1 MSQYHIQKPLNQ
13 QQQNVNQPTA
23 QVKSEGSR
31 PSNTNERQSN
41 AAKEVCP
48 QGLVSR
54 LRAKLEED
62 SKMHKNYKSSSPLN
76 RIPAESSSIKSGDET
91 KRREQTNQST
101 NQENLLESGCEE
113 KRIWNAAIEE
123 LIDNEVKYLER
134 LELVVEKYIPLM
146 ERTPQE
152 NLPSS
157 NFTKKKIFCNI
168 EEIYKFHKNEI
179 FPALQQKT
187 DFKQLANIFEKEQF
201 STMYCEYIVNVNKNV
216 NWKKIEIDI
225 FSEPMKRILN
235 HSLDLN
241 GYLLDPQQRLGK
253 YSIIMKNII
262 KSYEAYAKKKQ
273 SCTINFA
280 TEKINDDEILKS
292 FKDTEDAI
300 KIVLSLV
307 DNSILISNIKYTLFN
322 LMLQGQLLVHHE
334 FNVTQNKKS
343 RLMYCFLFEKMFV
356 FTVKVKHV
364 NEHSENGD
372 SYSYKDYIPMDK
384 LCYLP
389 CPEKKGRKFNIFNL
403 NEHCKNFYLESDVT
417 TCNAWV
423 EKIASLLQ
431 KDAEIEKK
439 KFAAK

>member
-31 PSNTNERQSN
+31 PSNTNEGQSN

-62 SKMHKNYKSSSPLN
+62 SKMHKNYKSNSPLN
-76 RIPAESSSIKSGDET
+76 CIPAESSSIKSGDET

-101 NQENLLESGCEE
+101 NQENLLESGCVE
-113 KRIWNAAIEE
+113 KRIWNAAIKE
-123 LIDNEVKYLER
+123 LIDNEG
-134 LELVVEKYIPLM
+134 
-146 ERTPQE
+146 
-152 NLPSS
+152 
-157 NFTKKKIFCNI
+157 
-168 EEIYKFHKNEI
+168 
-179 FPALQQKT
+179 
-187 DFKQLANIFEKEQF
+187 QF
-201 STMYCEYIVNVNKNV
+201 SKMYCEYYVNVHKNV
-216 NWKKIEIDI
+216 NRKKIEIDI
-225 FSEPMKRILN
+225 FSEAMKRILN

-241 GYLLDPQQRLGK
+241 GYLLDPIQRLFK
-253 YSIIMKNII
+253 YSIILDNII

-300 KIVLSLV
+300 KIVLCLV
-307 DNSILISNIKYTLFN
+307 DNSILISNIKYSPFN

-343 RLMYCFLFEKMFV
+343 QLMYCFLFEKIFV
-356 FTVKVKHV
+356 FTVKVKH
-364 NEHSENGD
+364 SEKDD
-372 SYSYKDYIPMDK
+372 SYSCNDYIPMDK
-384 LCYLP
+384 LCYMP
-389 CPEKKGRKFNIFNL
+389 CPEKKGLRKFNICYSNV
-403 NEHCKNFYLESDVT
+403 HYKNFYLESDVT
-417 TCNAWV
+417 TRNAWV
-423 EKIASLLQ
+423 EKITSLLQ

-439 KFAAK
+439 KLLRTATMKRSKPKKPEKSGYKSD